1 MGRGSELP
9 IKWHLTNEVYG
20 KLISLKESQMVG
32 VRLLLRRGDK
42 MKLPVLIRIKLPLKI
57 SSEVLLDYASSTGL
71 LIQVLQ
77 RCKQHRLL

>member
-9 IKWHLTNEVYG
+9 AKWHLTNEVYR
-20 KLISLKESQMVG
+20 KLISLKEGQMVG
-32 VRLLLRRGDK
+32 ARLLHMLRRGDK

-57 SSEVLLDYASSTGL
+57 SSEVLLDYASNTGL

-77 RCKQHRLL
+77 